1 MTEEELKDVK
11 EFTRLYLSYGE
22 DDGYTDRKLELI
34 NESESLGQILLLINK
49 GDVLSYLNSLH
60 TTKLVSEQEIA
71 NRLFHQWTMVEK
83 FHNSGMSKSKM
94 LKFMKMADKSDGY
107 GAVYNDEVPKLITV
121 YRGTNV
127 ENYKGLSWTRD
138 KEVAEWFAKRFL
150 NEGQFGYVFYGKLAR
165 EDIIANFRSR
175 NESEII
181 CDWKK
186 IKDIQCEKVMK
197 TCKEIYKFRQ

>member
-34 NESESLGQILLLINK
+34 NESESLGQMLLLINK

-71 NRLFHQWTMVEK
+71 NRLFHQWTTLEK

-107 GAVYNDEVPKLITV
+107 GAVYNDEVPKVIAV

-127 ENYKGLSWTRD
+127 ENHKGLSWTRD

-150 NEGQFGYVFYGKLAR
+150 NEGQFGYVFSGQLAR
-165 EDIIANFRSR
+165 EDVIANFTSR
-175 NESEII
+175 NEAEII

-186 IKDIQCEKVMK
+186 VKDIQCEKMIK
-197 TCKEIYKFRQ
+197 TCNEIYKFR